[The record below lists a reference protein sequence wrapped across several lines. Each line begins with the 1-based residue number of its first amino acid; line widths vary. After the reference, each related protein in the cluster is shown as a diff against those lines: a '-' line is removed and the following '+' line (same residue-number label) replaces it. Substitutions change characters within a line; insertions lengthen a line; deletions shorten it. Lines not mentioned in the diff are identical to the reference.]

1 LGNSIKLFRSEFVTE
16 KKFGINTSGIK
27 KSGSA
32 EFFHYQGASY
42 LVLFTIFGK
51 ISGQTKHLAFNDI
64 GCGKGRVI
72 FVAEYFGYN
81 DLTGIELDETLLQ
94 EARTNEKSYA
104 FRRKES
110 HIQFLHANAL
120 DVEYKNI
127 PSLYFLFNPFDE
139 AVLEK
144 VIEKICRSTQSET
157 WFVYMNPLYKN
168 AFIKNNIGIVTEFKT
183 NWYTEAIVYRLN
195 PVSAQS

>member
-16 KKFGINTSGIK
+16 KKFGINTSVIK
-27 KSGSA
+27 KSRSA

-51 ISGQTKHLAFNDI
+51 ISAQTKHLAFTDI

-81 DLTGIELDETLLQ
+81 DLTGLELDETLLQ
-94 EARTNEKSYA
+94 AARTNEKSYP
-104 FRRKES
+104 FRRTES
-110 HIQFLHANAL
+110 RIHFRHVNAL
-120 DVEYKNI
+120 DVEYNNI
-127 PSLYFLFNPFDE
+127 PSLYFLFNPFNE

-144 VIEKICRSTQSET
+144 VIEKICRSTRSET
-157 WFVYMNPLYKN
+157 WFVYMNPLYKE
-168 AFIKNNIGIVTEFKT
+168 AFNKNNIDIVTEFKT

-195 PVSAQS
+195 PASA